1 MAAAVVKEYRYI
13 LAVQP
18 EPSTAADSSIN
29 QPILWKAVLS
39 FLVACKNKHLSSAAV
54 GRLRLPALC
63 VLPCLAAV
71 KPLEGGGCVWHR
83 KMPTGYWVWQVI
95 HRWKYVKYIFVGV
108 WFFFSLNRDQEA
120 VCRINIGRK
129 NETKMDSEQ
138 KRGMQVL
145 HVAESHRGMVLPCW
159 WNHPHYS
166 GACAASDVL
175 SYRAAGGWCH
185 WSQQLVLS
193 PQCWV
198 LGYSSV
204 SLAGR
209 EVILC
214 TVCIN
219 MLHTQRCCFSLS
231 SYLHLFVWRWLFGC
245 TLHFTLN
252 KDSQDFQISYC
263 RHFNFILSVY
273 LSTCL
278 LPDII
283 LHAASLAAAP
293 SFGSQ
298 GWCWCAS
305 AAGTALTA
313 FAWALKAQGKS
324 LSALNN

>member
-29 QPILWKAVLS
+29 HPILWKPVLS
-39 FLVACKNKHLSSAAV
+39 FLVACKNNHLSSAAL
-54 GRLRLPALC
+54 GRLRLPALPC
-63 VLPCLAAV
+63 VCCP
-71 KPLEGGGCVWHR
+71 
-83 KMPTGYWVWQVI
+83 VWQRLSLWKEENVSGIEKCPQVI
-95 HRWKYVKYIFVGV
+95 GFDRLFIDGSMWNTFLLG
-108 WFFFSLNRDQEA
+108 WGFFISLNKDQGA

-129 NETKMDSEQ
+129 NEMKMDSEQ

-159 WNHPHYS
+159 WDHPHYS
-166 GACAASDVL
+166 GACVASGVL

-185 WSQQLVLS
+185 WSQQLALS
-193 PQCWV
+193 PVLWV
-198 LGYSSV
+198 LGYSNI

-219 MLHTQRCCFSLS
+219 VLHTQRCCFSLS
-231 SYLHLFVWRWLFGC
+231 SYLHLFAWRWLFGC

-252 KDSQDFQISYC
+252 KDSQDFQVSYC
-263 RHFNFILSVY
+263 RHFNLSFIIY

-283 LHAASLAAAP
+283 LHAASLAAVP
-293 SFGSQ
+293 RCGSQ

-313 FAWALKAQGKS
+313 FA
-324 LSALNN
+324 